1 MRFLVF
7 CTLILCLLPHASA
20 FAMAERS
27 QEAPAGLVAAGAPA
41 PDFTLKDLAGT
52 SVTLS
57 KYRGKVVFL
66 NFWAS
71 WCPPCRAEM
80 PSMERLYE
88 VYANDD
94 FVMLAVNVE
103 QDAAAVRAFVQKH
116 AHTFPVLLDP
126 EATAQRLYGVDRFP
140 ETFLIDREGRVVE
153 RYIGAR
159 DWSSVD
165 FLKKIKSML
174 KE

>member
-1 MRFLVF
+1 MRLLALF
-7 CTLILCLLPHASA
+7 TLLLCLLPHSSA
-20 FAMAERS
+20 FAKAERP

-41 PDFTLKDLAGT
+41 PDFTLPDLAGE

-57 KYRGKVVFL
+57 QYRGKVVFL

-88 VYANDD
+88 VYAGDD
-94 FVMLAVNVE
+94 FVLLAVNIE
-103 QDAAAVRAFVQKH
+103 QDAAAVRDFLRKNP
-116 AHTFPVLLDP
+116 HTFPVLLDL
-126 EATAQRLYGVDRFP
+126 ETTAQRLYGVDRFP
-140 ETFLIDREGRVVE
+140 ETFLIDRQGRVVE

-159 DWSSVD
+159 DWSAVE